1 VIAVASLSYSGI
13 KKEFDDIA
21 LQAESDRDEI
31 ILPQLCGRARGVAGT
46 DYTTK
51 YGSDPGPWDLYV
63 KPNPSETCWYG
74 LSKFR
79 PLYPEFQKLS
89 DEELTRKLY
98 ADHGEPIRDRS
109 SAFSGRTGAEACAS

>member
-1 VIAVASLSYSGI
+1 MRTRS
-13 KKEFDDIA
+13 
-21 LQAESDRDEI
+21 R
-31 ILPQLCGRARGVAGT
+31 CCGT

-51 YGSDPGPWDLYV
+51 YGRDPGPWDLYAT
-63 KPNPSETCWYG
+63 PDSSETCWYG

-98 ADHGEPIRDRS
+98 ADNGQPIHELPNPWMTLGYTAGFAFGIPLVVLILGAS
-109 SAFSGRTGAEACAS
+109 LVWGFSGFAGTPSGDKEERER